1 MGKKEGHVGMS
12 GGAWGTVLPVHHES
26 PRELAQVIRFLL
38 KSHLSSPLKHFKR
51 SCIYSFFLDSFL
63 NYVSGGWVG
72 RVYAG
77 ECRYPR
83 RPEALVPLKL

>member
-1 MGKKEGHVGMS
+1 MVGKKEGHVGMS

-51 SCIYSFFLDSFL
+51 SCIYSFFFRFIFKLCEW
-63 NYVSGGWVG
+63 GVG
-72 RVYAG
+72 REG
-77 ECRYPR
+77 ICR
-83 RPEALVPLKL
+83 